1 MAKKIAIVGAGI
13 SGLGA
18 AWCLHQ
24 SGFDVTVYEAHH
36 TTGGHMDSFRKRE
49 GENYKRYDL
58 YSGILGQS
66 ANVLSLCKLWNIKTI
81 PFTLGFYYDQTDKS
95 WGSYEKSS
103 FYRHYENE
111 CLRFTEMMKDIYNN
125 DRALEAGA
133 TTIGDFLINH
143 HFSQDFF
150 DHILWPLISYEV
162 VLTRSQLADSSISLF
177 AVVFGM
183 EIFSCFKP
191 IQMLQFPNGKSEL
204 TDRLSNEVHDQ
215 LRLNT
220 GVKQIIRGESG
231 VRIID
236 VCGQEE
242 EFDEVILSINFRIIE
257 KIMNDL
263 STMEK
268 NIFRGIE
275 YSELKT
281 IIHGDASGLPD
292 AFFTEGKPI
301 SYVQDSHVTT
311 PVKSGDS
318 LESSHNI
325 FISGSRSNENIPID
339 KTKIFEIRQAL
350 LEHLTPDSLIA
361 KSHIQYIQG
370 YKHTWYCGLST
381 VPVLAEFCFTSGL
394 VIAERLGASYPFPSD
409 EKAFS
414 NFESMKK
421 LMFSHEQT
429 LYLLESKKPT
439 TH

>member
-24 SGFDVTVYEAHH
+24 SGFDVTVYESSH
-36 TTGGHMDSFRKRE
+36 TPGGHMDSFRKME
-49 GENYKRYDL
+49 GENHKRYDL
-58 YSGILGQS
+58 YSGILAQS
-66 ANVLSLCKLWNIKTI
+66 ANVLSLCNLWNIKTI
-81 PFTLGFYYDQTDKS
+81 PFTLGFYYDQNDKS

-103 FYRHYENE
+103 FYRQYENE

-125 DRALEAGA
+125 DRALEAGS

-143 HFSQDFF
+143 NFSQEFF

-191 IQMLQFPNGKSEL
+191 IHMLQFPNGKSEL
-204 TDRLSNEVHDQ
+204 TDRLSKELYGH
-215 LRLNT
+215 LRLHT
-220 GVKQIIRGESG
+220 AVKQIIRSESV

-236 VCGQEE
+236 VRDQEE

-257 KIMNDL
+257 KIMDNL
-263 STMEK
+263 SIMEK
-268 NIFRGIE
+268 NIFDGIE

-281 IIHGDASGLPD
+281 IIHGDASALPD
-292 AFFTEGKPI
+292 SFFIEGKPI
-301 SYVQDSHVTT
+301 SFVQDSHVTT
-311 PVKSGDS
+311 PIKSGDS
-318 LESSHNI
+318 LASSDKI
-325 FISGSRSNENIPID
+325 FISGSRSNEDIPID
-339 KTKIFEIRQAL
+339 KTKIFETRISL

-370 YKHTWYCGLST
+370 HKHTWYCGLST

-394 VIAERLGASYPFPSD
+394 VIAERLGASYPFQSD

-421 LMFSHEQT
+421 MMFSHEQT
-429 LYLLESKKPT
+429 LFLLESKKHT